1 MYIYIYI
8 LNYVYTFFQI
18 YFQTSNRT
26 KAQQRS
32 SKLLINK
39 ALEEDA
45 TVFQYDEV
53 YEDMEKKKELLDE
66 NKKKVDKK
74 V

>member
-1 MYIYIYI
+1 M
-8 LNYVYTFFQI
+8 
-18 YFQTSNRT
+18 
-26 KAQQRS
+26 
-32 SKLLINK
+32 

-53 YEDMEKKKELLDE
+53 YDEMEKKKENLDK
-66 NKKKVDKK
+66 KKKVDKK